1 MILKYILTAYLFI
14 NLIFAHKVVENLD
27 LEKFMGKWYVIS
39 LIPNYFEK
47 GAENAYDYYELNDNG
62 TIDIT
67 YQATRNGKIKTL
79 RQRGIVSSESN
90 ARWKVKFLKPFI
102 PFFKAPYEVILV
114 DSNYTYMAV
123 GYPNNDYGWIMA
135 RDTVI
140 QDDLYNEIIEKLDKD
155 FNYSKGSFQKVV
167 HDYKIK

>member
-1 MILKYILTAYLFI
+1 MKKIVFLIILI
-14 NLIFAHKVVENLD
+14 NLSLKAHKVVDNLN

-47 GAENAYDYYELNDNG
+47 GAENAYDYYELNDDG

-67 YQATRNGKIKTL
+67 YKATRNGKIKTL
-79 RQRGIVSSESN
+79 RQKGTVSSESN
-90 ARWKVKFLKPFI
+90 ARWKIKFLKPFI
-102 PFFKAPYEVILV
+102 PFFKAPYEVIIL
-114 DSNYTYMAV
+114 DPDYTYMAV

-140 QDDLYNEIIEKLDKD
+140 KDDIYDEIIEKLDKD
-155 FNYSKGSFQKVV
+155 FNYSKGSFKKVI
-167 HDYKIK
+167 HNYKIK

>member
-1 MILKYILTAYLFI
+1 MKKIIFLIILI
-14 NLIFAHKVVENLD
+14 NLSLKAHNVVDNLN

-47 GAENAYDYYELNDNG
+47 GAENAYDYYELNDDG

-67 YQATRNGKIKTL
+67 YKATRNGKIKTL
-79 RQRGIVSSESN
+79 RQKGTVSSESN
-90 ARWKVKFLKPFI
+90 ARWKIKFLKPFI
-102 PFFKAPYEVILV
+102 PFFKAPYEVIIL
-114 DSNYTYMAV
+114 DPDYTYMAV

-140 QDDLYNEIIEKLDKD
+140 KDDLYNEIIEKLDKD
-155 FNYSKGSFQKVV
+155 FNYSKGSFKKVI
-167 HDYKIK
+167 HNYKIK

>member
-1 MILKYILTAYLFI
+1 MKKIIFLIILI
-14 NLIFAHKVVENLD
+14 NLSLKAHKVVDNLN

-47 GAENAYDYYELNDNG
+47 GAENAYDYYELNDDG

-67 YQATRNGKIKTL
+67 YKATRNGKIKTL
-79 RQRGIVSSESN
+79 RQKGTVSSESN
-90 ARWKVKFLKPFI
+90 ARWKIKFLKPFI
-102 PFFKAPYEVILV
+102 PFFKAPYEVIIL
-114 DSNYTYMAV
+114 DSDYTYMAV

-140 QDDLYNEIIEKLDKD
+140 KDDLYNEIIEKLDKD
-155 FNYSKGSFQKVV
+155 FNYSKGSFKKVI
-167 HDYKIK
+167 HNYKIK

>member
-1 MILKYILTAYLFI
+1 MKKIIFLIILI
-14 NLIFAHKVVENLD
+14 NLSLKAHKVVDNLN

-47 GAENAYDYYELNDNG
+47 GAENAYDYYELNDDG

-67 YQATRNGKIKTL
+67 YKATRNGKIKTL
-79 RQRGIVSSESN
+79 RQKGTVSSESN
-90 ARWKVKFLKPFI
+90 ARWKIKFLKPFI
-102 PFFKAPYEVILV
+102 PFFKAPYEVIIL
-114 DSNYTYMAV
+114 DPDYTYMAV

-140 QDDLYNEIIEKLDKD
+140 KDDLYNEIIEKLDKD
-155 FNYSKGSFQKVV
+155 FNYSKGSFKKVI
-167 HDYKIK
+167 HNYKIK

>member
-1 MILKYILTAYLFI
+1 MKKIIFLIILI
-14 NLIFAHKVVENLD
+14 NLSLKAHKVVDNLN

-47 GAENAYDYYELNDNG
+47 GAENAYDYYKLNDDG

-67 YQATRNGKIKTL
+67 YKATRNGKIKTL
-79 RQRGIVSSESN
+79 RQKGTVSSESN
-90 ARWKVKFLKPFI
+90 ARWKIKFLKPFI
-102 PFFKAPYEVILV
+102 PFFKAPYEVIIL
-114 DSNYTYMAV
+114 DSDYTYMAV

-140 QDDLYNEIIEKLDKD
+140 KDDLYNEIIEKLDKD
-155 FNYSKGSFQKVV
+155 FNYSKGSFKKVI
-167 HDYKIK
+167 HNYKIK

>member
-1 MILKYILTAYLFI
+1 MKKIIFLIILI
-14 NLIFAHKVVENLD
+14 NISLKAHKVVDNLN

-47 GAENAYDYYELNDNG
+47 GAENAYDYYELNDDG

-67 YQATRNGKIKTL
+67 YKATRNGKIKTL
-79 RQRGIVSSESN
+79 RQKGTVSSESN
-90 ARWKVKFLKPFI
+90 AKWKIKFLKPFI
-102 PFFKAPYEVILV
+102 PFFKAPYEVIIL
-114 DSNYTYMAV
+114 DSDYTYMAV

-140 QDDLYNEIIEKLDKD
+140 KDSLYNEIIEKLDKN
-155 FNYSKGSFQKVV
+155 FNYPKGSFKKVI
-167 HDYKIK
+167 HNYKIK

>member
-1 MILKYILTAYLFI
+1 MSLFTC
-14 NLIFAHKVVENLD
+14 F
-27 LEKFMGKWYVIS
+27 
-39 LIPNYFEK
+39 
-47 GAENAYDYYELNDNG
+47 NG

-67 YQATRNGKIKTL
+67 YKATRNGRIKTL
-79 RQRGIVSSESN
+79 RQKGIVSSESN
-90 ARWKVKFLKPFI
+90 ARWKIKFLKPFI
-102 PFFKAPYEVILV
+102 PFLKAPYEVVLL

-123 GYPNNDYGWIMA
+123 GYPDNNYGWIMA

>member
-1 MILKYILTAYLFI
+1 MKKIIFLIILI
-14 NLIFAHKVVENLD
+14 NISLKAHNVVDNLN

-47 GAENAYDYYELNDNG
+47 GAENAYDYYELNDDG

-67 YQATRNGKIKTL
+67 YKATRNGKIKTL
-79 RQRGIVSSESN
+79 RQKGTVSSESN
-90 ARWKVKFLKPFI
+90 ARWKIKFLKPFI
-102 PFFKAPYEVILV
+102 PFFKAPYEVIIL
-114 DSNYTYMAV
+114 DPDYTYMAV

-140 QDDLYNEIIEKLDKD
+140 KDDLYNEIIEKLDKD
-155 FNYSKGSFQKVV
+155 FNYSKGSFKKVI
-167 HDYKIK
+167 HNYKIK